1 MAITFGSLRH
11 TPSGRKRKPLPKAK
25 KRVTEWKPYEAPK
38 SYRRETPDY
47 PSCDDKSHNTRLVE
61 KPKLDNEKNIINIL
75 EQTPILRDQQNRDK
89 NFDIKSFIRQDDF
102 SLNIKKWISSINFRS
117 SCRMALAQGLSGSQL
132 TNAKY
137 ALRKFKKGQK

>member
-47 PSCDDKSHNTRLVE
+47 PSFDDKSHNTRLVE
-61 KPKLDNEKNIINIL
+61 KPQLDSKYTIAPAYNKGAYQVISKENVK
-75 EQTPILRDQQNRDK
+75 
-89 NFDIKSFIRQDDF
+89 DIGR
-102 SLNIKKWISSINFRS
+102 
-117 SCRMALAQGLSGSQL
+117 
-132 TNAKY
+132 
-137 ALRKFKKGQK
+137 